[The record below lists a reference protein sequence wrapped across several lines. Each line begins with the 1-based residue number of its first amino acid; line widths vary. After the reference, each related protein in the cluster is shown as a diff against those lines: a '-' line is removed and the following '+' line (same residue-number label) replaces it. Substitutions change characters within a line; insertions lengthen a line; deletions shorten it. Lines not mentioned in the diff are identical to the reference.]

1 MKKLIC
7 HLLLLI
13 SSVPYAH
20 SEPLRIR
27 LGANPN
33 IWFAQPSIIIGEGWD
48 REAGFILEQKVYPG
62 PAHNLQA
69 FVAGELEG
77 VNNNA
82 AAALLAHDRGKGL
95 KVVAGT
101 FVGDISIIAQPSALS
116 VAGETGLAKLQAF
129 KARYGRRFKLAT
141 NPRGSLSDLTVRR
154 WLEQHWPNYEQ
165 GVELIAAGD
174 QAQLQQLFLSRAV
187 DGCAGFGSLLWL
199 FREKLP
205 ETGELLSPEA
215 LMPNQPGGVLM
226 ISADFAAA
234 HPREVAAL
242 ATLYTRASELLQ
254 RDPARAAQHID
265 RLLTSGF
272 VSRPLLEASI
282 RGRTDFFTSDLERMR
297 APIEALAAY
306 MVSRGYLK
314 STPALDQL
322 LTPEHQ

>member
-13 SSVPYAH
+13 SCVTYAH

-48 REAGFILEQKVYPG
+48 RESGFILEQKVYPG

-77 VNNNA
+77 VNNNV
-82 AAALLAHDRGKGL
+82 AAALLAHDRGKAL
-95 KVVAGT
+95 KIVAAT
-101 FVGDISIIAQPSALS
+101 FDGDISIIAQPRALTTP
-116 VAGETGLAKLQAF
+116 GETGLAKLQGF
-129 KARYGRRFKLAT
+129 KAQHGRRFKLAT

-154 WLEQHWPNYEQ
+154 WLEQQWPTFEQ
-165 GVELIAAGD
+165 GVELVAAGD

-199 FREKLP
+199 FRDKLP
-205 ETGELLSPEA
+205 DAGELLSPEA
-215 LMPNQPGGVLM
+215 LMPHQPGGVLM
-226 ISADFAAA
+226 VSAEFAAA
-234 HPREVAAL
+234 HPREIAAL
-242 ATLYTRASELLQ
+242 AKLYTRASELLQ

-272 VSRPLLEASI
+272 VSPPLLEASI
-282 RGRTDFFTSDLERMR
+282 RGRAQFFSGDLNSMR
-297 APIEALAAY
+297 APIESLATY
-306 MVSRGYLK
+306 MVQKGYLK
-314 STPALDQL
+314 QSPVLEQIMGTVLQ
-322 LTPEHQ
+322 

>member
-13 SSVPYAH
+13 AVVPYAH

-33 IWFAQPSIIIGEGWD
+33 IWFAQPSVIIGEGWD

-82 AAALLAHDRGKGL
+82 AAALLAHDRGKKLTIVTGS
-95 KVVAGT
+95 
-101 FVGDISIIAQPSALS
+101 FVGDISLLVHPQALGLPG
-116 VAGETGLAKLQAF
+116 ATGLAKLQGF
-129 KARYGRRFKLAT
+129 KARYGRKFKLAT

-154 WLEQHWPNYEQ
+154 WLEEQWPEYE
-165 GVELIAAGD
+165 GDVELIAAGD

-205 ETGELLSPEA
+205 ETGELVSPDEM
-215 LMPNQPGGVLM
+215 MPNQPGGVLM
-226 ISADFAAA
+226 VSAEFAAA
-234 HPREVAAL
+234 HPREIAAL
-242 ATLYTRASELLQ
+242 VKLYARANELIQ
-254 RDPARAAQHID
+254 RDPARAAGHLDQQ
-265 RLLTSGF
+265 LTSGF

-282 RGRTDFFTSDLERMR
+282 RGRAKFFTTDLNRMR
-297 APIEALAAY
+297 APISSLAAY
-306 MVSRGYLK
+306 MVRKGYLK

-322 LTPEHQ
+322 LRAE